1 MSLIKMIQ
9 LEYGLHWASR
19 IRLLPEFAPR
29 LEGIPEGIK
38 SFDTSSMLKVYI
50 ISISG
55 IDNLS
60 NLRYLELLEKYIS
73 LIRGIGKLKFLQE
86 LNMFEL
92 RSEMGYKIEELEY
105 LNELC
110 KLGNNC
116 LENVKDAEEA
126 CNAKS

>member
-1 MSLIKMIQ
+1 MDCIGFHSPISRNDLLNYSKHR
-9 LEYGLHWASR
+9 EYAYYPNLLHA
-19 IRLLPEFAPR
+19 
-29 LEGIPEGIK
+29 
-38 SFDTSSMLKVYI
+38 
-50 ISISG
+50 G

-60 NLRYLELLEKYIS
+60 NLHYLELLEKYIS
-73 LIRGIGKLKFLQE
+73 LVRGIGKLKFLQE

-92 RSEMGYKIEELEY
+92 RSEMGYKINELEY

>member
-1 MSLIKMIQ
+1 MGRLSLQDLGRI
-9 LEYGLHWASR
+9 YGRA
-19 IRLLPEFAPR
+19 A
-29 LEGIPEGIK
+29 GA
-38 SFDTSSMLKVYI
+38 
-50 ISISG
+50 
-55 IDNLS
+55 
-60 NLRYLELLEKYIS
+60 ELLEKYIS

-92 RSEMGYKIEELEY
+92 RSEMGYKIDELEY